1 MSLTVSTVKQL
12 LERRCADLS
21 ETPPKMPNSVAESCT
36 DFLQAFLN
44 EAILRAAAQ
53 ARAEA
58 EDDST
63 NSLSSTHLERVLPQL
78 MLDF

>member
-1 MSLTVSTVKQL
+1 MLDVGAIKQL
-12 LERRCADLS
+12 LELS

-36 DFLQAFLN
+36 DFLQAFLD
-44 EAILRAAAQ
+44 EAIRRAAVH

-58 EDDST
+58 EASGT
-63 NSLSSTHLERVLPQL
+63 NALSSTHLERVLPQL